1 MQEFVEQLGSGKMRM
16 RETISCTIV
25 VFNEEGNIG
34 ECLETAKWMDE
45 IVVVDAHSTD
55 RTRQIC
61 EEYTPRIF
69 ERPWR
74 GFGEQKNFAIS
85 QATADWVFIL
95 DADERISSELRAE
108 IENVLASRKENGP
121 VAYYVPRRNFYYGQW
136 VKGAGCYPD
145 YQLRLFRRGIGHLDD
160 HEPHNK
166 FVFEGRAEYLGTSLD
181 HYTER
186 TIDDHFRKFRNF
198 TSLAAKQRWKTKQ
211 SVHWVDLTVRPLAT
225 FYTYYV
231 MRNGFRDGM
240 HGFLVSAFASM
251 YTFVKYAK
259 VWELAQDGS
268 RRLPE

>member
-1 MQEFVEQLGSGKMRM
+1 M
-16 RETISCTIV
+16 RESISCAVV
-25 VFNEEGNIG
+25 VFNEERNIRD
-34 ECLETAKWMDE
+34 CLETAKWMDE

-61 EEYTPRIF
+61 EAYTPRIF

-85 QATADWVFIL
+85 QATADWVFII

-121 VAYYVPRRNFYYGQW
+121 VAYYVPRRNFYYGRW

-145 YQLRLFRRGIGHLDD
+145 YQLRLFRRGVGHLDD

-166 FVFEGRAEYLGTSLD
+166 FVFEGRAEHLAKALD

-198 TSLAAKQRWKTKQ
+198 TSLAAQERWKTKQ
-211 SVHWVDLTVRPLAT
+211 SVYWTDLTLRPLLT
-225 FYTYYV
+225 FYKYYLP
-231 MRNGFRDGM
+231 RKGFRDGM

-259 VWELAQDGS
+259 VWELALYGN